1 MTLTLIT
8 LAMLIALACCV
19 APCML
24 SSQLTREEEARD
36 EN

>member
-8 LAMLIALACCV
+8 LAVLTALLCVV